1 MSIES
6 RASQIELRNRRNDL
20 VPFVDSEA
28 IKEAARAVMD
38 GMYKIRHRSGEIIY
52 PYSLSPREIGGVRA
66 LLGRSSGGLVRR
78 IGEFTP
84 IRLEEG
90 MGTVISI
97 KEKVRR

>member
-6 RASQIELRNRRNDL
+6 RAGQIELRDRRSDF
-20 VPFVDSEA
+20 VPFVDSGA
-28 IKEAARAVMD
+28 IKEAARTVMD
-38 GMYKIRHRSGEIIY
+38 GMHKIRHRSGEIVY
-52 PYSLSPREIGGVRA
+52 PFQLSPREIGGARA
-66 LLGRSSGGLVRR
+66 LLRRSNGGLVYR

-97 KEKVRR
+97 KEKERR

>member
-6 RASQIELRNRRNDL
+6 RAGQIELRDRRSDF
-20 VPFVDSEA
+20 VPFVDSGA

-38 GMYKIRHRSGEIIY
+38 GMHKIRHRSGEI
-52 PYSLSPREIGGVRA
+52 GGVRA
-66 LLGRSSGGLVRR
+66 LLRRTSGRLICR

-90 MGTVISI
+90 IGTVISI
-97 KEKVRR
+97 KEKERR